1 VSDRPVRAAVAAL
14 ALAGAGVSGYLVW
27 ARSAGAEL
35 LCSTGGCETVQSS
48 PYADVA
54 GVPVAL
60 LGLVAYLLMSATA
73 VRPTA
78 TAAALGAALALS
90 AFTFSAY
97 LLVVQLAVIGDV
109 CDWCL
114 ANDAIASLAG
124 AAATLRLR
132 AALVPT
138 PS

>member
-1 VSDRPVRAAVAAL
+1 VSDRTVRAAVGAL
-14 ALAGAGVSGYLVW
+14 ALAGACVSAYLVW
-27 ARSAGAEL
+27 VRYSGADL

-48 PYADVA
+48 TYAEVA

-60 LGLVAYLLMSATA
+60 LGLVAYLLIGATA
-73 VRPTA
+73 VRPSA

-97 LLVVQLAVIGDV
+97 LLVIQLAVIGEV
-109 CDWCL
+109 CDWCV
-114 ANDAIASLAG
+114 ANDAIASLVA

-132 AALVPT
+132 ATLAPA
-138 PS
+138 